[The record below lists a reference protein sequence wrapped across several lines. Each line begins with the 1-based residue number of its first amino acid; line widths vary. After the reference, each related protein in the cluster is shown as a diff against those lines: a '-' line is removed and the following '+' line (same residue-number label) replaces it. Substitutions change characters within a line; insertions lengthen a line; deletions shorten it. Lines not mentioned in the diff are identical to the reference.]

1 MFSGSFSSDMKYE
14 FFFHRATNI
23 YKSFLKKNFS
33 AFVFFKKK
41 ILLFCINFPKK
52 KPYSIFLFVTYRIR
66 ENLHYP
72 KANSISSINA
82 PGKKFLKHL
91 DFRNGQDL
99 VNTGKRICESSE
111 DNQIFTSLQ

>member
-1 MFSGSFSSDMKYE
+1 MFSGSSFSNTEYKI
-14 FFFHRATNI
+14 FFHRATNI

-41 ILLFCINFPKK
+41 ILTFCVNFLKK
-52 KPYSIFLFVTYRIR
+52 NPTQFFFFVTYRIE

-72 KANSISSINA
+72 ESNSISSISG
-82 PGKKFLKHL
+82 PGKNSKNHN

-99 VNTGKRICESSE
+99 VNTGKRICE
-111 DNQIFTSLQ
+111 LV

>member
-41 ILLFCINFPKK
+41 ILRFCVNFPKK
-52 KPYSIFLFVTYRIR
+52 NPTPFFFFVTYEIQ
-66 ENLHYP
+66 EKSALSD
-72 KANSISSINA
+72 A
-82 PGKKFLKHL
+82 
-91 DFRNGQDL
+91 
-99 VNTGKRICESSE
+99 
-111 DNQIFTSLQ
+111 